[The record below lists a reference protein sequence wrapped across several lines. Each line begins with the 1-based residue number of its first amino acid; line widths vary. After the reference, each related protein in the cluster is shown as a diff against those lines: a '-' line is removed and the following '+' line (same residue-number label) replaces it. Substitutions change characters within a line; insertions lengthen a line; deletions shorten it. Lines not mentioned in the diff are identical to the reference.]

1 MKLSTLTD
9 EARIALDNAFDYA
22 SHLGSPP
29 LRLGVTGL
37 ARAGKTVFITALVHN
52 LVHGGRLPLFA
63 PWRERRITGASL
75 KAQRHDDVPTF
86 DYRGHVRALVG
97 ERIWPDSTRMI
108 SEMRL
113 EIAYESATFLGRRL
127 GRGRLDLDIVDYP
140 GEWLLDL
147 PLLAKDF
154 RAWSR
159 ETIDRARAPGRAA
172 IAGPWL
178 AHLAGLDPTLP
189 ADEGQAEEA
198 HRLFTAYLAAARGD
212 GHAFSM
218 VPPGRFL
225 MPGDLAGSPAITFAP
240 LDLPDGAGL
249 APGSLG
255 ALMDRRYESYKDV
268 VVRPFFRTHFARLD
282 RQVVLVDVL
291 AALNGGPAAV
301 ADLESALAE
310 ILACFRPGRAS
321 WLSTV
326 LTRRIDRILFAATKA
341 DHLHHT
347 SHDRLEAILKRLTD
361 AAMTRAA
368 FAGATVDVRAI
379 AAVRA
384 TREATVRRAGESLP
398 CILGTPQAGETLDG
412 ARYGGDDEIALFPGD
427 LPGDPE
433 VLFQTLHAAVEA
445 GNAEDHGAGARG
457 RVEGLSTASLVPDLK
472 FLRFRPPQLERT
484 AEGLT
489 LSLPHIRL
497 DRALDFLL
505 GDRLA

>member
-1 MKLSTLTD
+1 MRGAGSGPRAAGAPLLKLSTLSD

-63 PWRERRITGASL
+63 PWRERRITSAQL
-75 KAQRHDDVPTF
+75 KAQRHEDVPTF

-97 ERIWPDSTRMI
+97 ERIWPESTRMI

-127 GRGRLDLDIVDYP
+127 GRGKLDLDIVDYP

-147 PLLAKDF
+147 PLLAKDY
-154 RAWSR
+154 RTWSR
-159 ETIDRARAPGRAA
+159 ETVARARAAGREA

-178 AHLAGLDPTLP
+178 AHLRIADPILP
-189 ADEGQAEEA
+189 EDEAIAEEA
-198 HRLFTAYLAAARGD
+198 HRLFTGYLAAARGD
-212 GHAFSM
+212 GLAFSM

-240 LDLPDGAGL
+240 LDLPDSAGL

-255 ALMDRRYESYKDV
+255 ALMERRYEAYKDV

-301 ADLESALAE
+301 ADLETALTE

-321 WLSTV
+321 WLSSV
-326 LTRRIDRILFAATKA
+326 LT
-341 DHLHHT
+341 
-347 SHDRLEAILKRLTD
+347 
-361 AAMTRAA
+361 
-368 FAGATVDVRAI
+368 GA
-379 AAVRA
+379 
-384 TREATVRRAGESLP
+384 
-398 CILGTPQAGETLDG
+398 
-412 ARYGGDDEIALFPGD
+412 
-427 LPGDPE
+427 
-433 VLFQTLHAAVEA
+433 
-445 GNAEDHGAGARG
+445 
-457 RVEGLSTASLVPDLK
+457 STAFCS
-472 FLRFRPPQLERT
+472 RRPRPITCTTPATT
-484 AEGLT
+484 AWRP
-489 LSLPHIRL
+489 S
-497 DRALDFLL
+497 
-505 GDRLA
+505 